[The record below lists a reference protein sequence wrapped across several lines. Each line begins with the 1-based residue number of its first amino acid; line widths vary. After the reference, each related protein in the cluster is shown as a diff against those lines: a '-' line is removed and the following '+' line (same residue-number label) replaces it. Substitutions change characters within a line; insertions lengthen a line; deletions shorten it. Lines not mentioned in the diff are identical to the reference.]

1 MHTCYAPVRH
11 SHILL
16 LKYLPFDLHVL
27 GLPLAFILSQD
38 QTLHCNYSYNFLR
51 SYFICQLPLASS
63 PTDYNKCSTLRSI
76 NYYHSLTRIFCELLH
91 IEVPRKVRYQV
102 SFIQRT
108 YLSAVANQLGIISID
123 IEKTPKAPVS
133 ARFSPLLLKGDA
145 KVSFWVYQRKYGLKI
160 FRPRSAACT
169 RFACG
174 QDPLK
179 PT

>member
-1 MHTCYAPVRH
+1 MLYCYNT
-11 SHILL
+11 
-16 LKYLPFDLHVL
+16 PFDLHVL

-108 YLSAVANQLGIISID
+108 CLSAVANTCGLSTSFLKSFRFQTHFFKLG
-123 IEKTPKAPVS
+123 V
-133 ARFSPLLLKGDA
+133 
-145 KVSFWVYQRKYGLKI
+145 QR
-160 FRPRSAACT
+160 
-169 RFACG
+169 
-174 QDPLK
+174 
-179 PT
+179 